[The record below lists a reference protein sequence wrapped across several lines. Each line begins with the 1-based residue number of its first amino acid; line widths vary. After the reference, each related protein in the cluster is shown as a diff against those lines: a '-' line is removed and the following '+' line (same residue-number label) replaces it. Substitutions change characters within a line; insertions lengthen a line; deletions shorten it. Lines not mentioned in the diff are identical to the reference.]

1 LFQPLFKNFFL
12 LPFKFNFTKLP
23 SPAPRSTFTI
33 GIGVLAPIKLG
44 CFFADFTTALGE
56 LTTGSFS
63 EASRLSKGLRFL
75 ENEIDLEKNPAGRVS
90 MEWEDEVEG
99 ASEVRCRIWKGMEE
113 RESEGKESGSCWGRV
128 SGGFEG
134 SLLDFEGLGL
144 VLILDFLSETG
155 RGGFGGGGG
164 GGFGCL
170 GGVEEM

>member
-1 LFQPLFKNFFL
+1 
-12 LPFKFNFTKLP
+12 
-23 SPAPRSTFTI
+23 
-33 GIGVLAPIKLG
+33 
-44 CFFADFTTALGE
+44 
-56 LTTGSFS
+56 
-63 EASRLSKGLRFL
+63 L

-113 RESEGKESGSCWGRV
+113 RERGGKESGSCWGRV

-144 VLILDFLSETG
+144 VLILDFLLETG
-155 RGGFGGGGG
+155 RGGFGGGG